1 MQAEFKMNPWFVT
14 GFSDAESCF
23 TLSVVRNKERKI
35 GWRVSYCFQI
45 TIHKKDLVL
54 LEQIQ
59 SYFLVGSITNHRYD
73 SIHYRVQTVE
83 NLIVIVNHFDKYP
96 LITKKWADYQLF
108 KQVLMLIQNKEHLTM
123 EGLSKIVAIKASMNN
138 GLPDELKAAFPN
150 IIPAPRPLIES
161 IEIKDSAW
169 LAGFIE
175 AEGCFQVLIQ
185 KSSFTK
191 IGLSVSL
198 RFTLTQHS
206 RDEQLLKSLVNYLG
220 CGGYYLVSGR
230 DLGKFIVTRFS
241 DIESKI
247 MPFFDKYPLQGVKSL
262 DYADWCRVAELIKDK
277 KHLTQEGLDQIRKIK
292 AGMNTGR
299 K

>member
-1 MQAEFKMNPWFVT
+1 
-14 GFSDAESCF
+14 
-23 TLSVVRNKERKI
+23 
-35 GWRVSYCFQI
+35 
-45 TIHKKDLVL
+45 
-54 LEQIQ
+54 
-59 SYFLVGSITNHRYD
+59 
-73 SIHYRVQTVE
+73 
-83 NLIVIVNHFDKYP
+83 
-96 LITKKWADYQLF
+96 
-108 KQVLMLIQNKEHLTM
+108 MLIQNKEHLTM

-161 IEIKDSAW
+161 IEIKDSAR

-220 CGGYYLVSGR
+220 CGGYYLESGG